1 MVYHANRYLFK
12 LRIYAHFIGSEDIMW
27 TEINRGNRVF
37 DIVALIELVDRSE
50 KCEIRTYI
58 HAYDNKTGIL
68 CDTADYINTYS
79 SDGMNIDYII
89 ESAKLLPFLAVK
101 GKRVTCADDP
111 FVYPFVMA
119 SSALQAAACSAFFLL
134 RPSP

>member
-68 CDTADYINTYS
+68 CDTADYINAYS

-89 ESAKLLPFLAVK
+89 DFDDNEAIMNFIISEFNESTNESRFTDVHYKKLDKIMLP
-101 GKRVTCADDP
+101 
-111 FVYPFVMA
+111 
-119 SSALQAAACSAFFLL
+119 SIHIEI
-134 RPSP
+134 

>member
-37 DIVALIELVDRSE
+37 DIVALIELVDQSE

-58 HAYDNKTGIL
+58 HAYDYKTGIL
-68 CDTADYINTYS
+68 CDTADYINAYS
-79 SDGMNIDYII
+79 SDGMNIDNII
-89 ESAKLLPFLAVK
+89 DFDDNEAIMNFIISEFNESTNESRFTNVHFKKLDKVMLP
-101 GKRVTCADDP
+101 
-111 FVYPFVMA
+111 
-119 SSALQAAACSAFFLL
+119 SIHIEI
-134 RPSP
+134 